1 MVTVS
6 RPAARV
12 AGQVKN
18 ATVRLGLEVL
28 PAQEVPR
35 ARVAQ
40 LARQVDKAV
49 VLARVDGPAELAG
62 HSQAAA
68 ERLDPEVFPAQEA
81 PPEVVAPPPLVA
93 AWLRVEF

>member
-1 MVTVS
+1 MEPVVTVS
-6 RPAARV
+6 QPAARV
-12 AGQVKN
+12 AGQVKDT
-18 ATVRLGLEVL
+18 TVRLGLEVL
-28 PAQEVPR
+28 PAREVPR
-35 ARVAQ
+35 TRVAQ
-40 LARQVDKAV
+40 QVDKAV

-62 HSQAAA
+62 NSQAAA